1 MNPIPTL
8 PSDRQ
13 LVGAVRD
20 GSDAAWNELMGR
32 HESPVR
38 SMLRSRRERKALV
51 ERLADLRDTIES
63 EDDLLEGDPAV
74 RAFRP
79 RALAALSGGT
89 YGPNPHPDEPSG
101 DELTSAAFE
110 ANDEELLA
118 IAFARLPEP
127 WQTVLWHSHVEQLTA
142 AEISP
147 LVGRTTNDVAEL
159 INTAE
164 RGLVDAFLLEY
175 IAVGPLPSE
184 CERVVAMLGGHV
196 RGTLPPHDQ
205 RIVDRHFAGENPSTE
220 SGSKAGDVDQTVADD
235 SSPFAPPSARRHT
248 ADDSRRLV
256 GVIASL
262 GAFVPAAIAPGVTGL
277 SVEEHRQALGTSNR
291 TFGSAGLLAA
301 RSQRFR
307 HVATF
312 GAVAAVVI
320 ALAGAA
326 YLVRQPFDNDGTI
339 FTTDP
344 GAPPLVTTPATTESG
359 GEATPNGTP
368 ATGAEA
374 PPTTTF
380 LDLRPAPTGQT
391 SEVELIVT
399 DGLRAIGLRQAV
411 SDLSITV
418 STPAPIYAG
427 GTGTIDVTV
436 TNSGATASDATVEMM
451 LPSGVS
457 FQALVSGDVQCADPD
472 DNSPFCTLS
481 VDAGASLEFVVRLRL
496 QTSTVGRL
504 VVGGDLVAEPLEESI
519 VATSDLVHSSVGR
532 GSIITIG
539 NSLMTCSE
547 VAAAELDI
555 DCADVRNGTGEFVNR
570 WDVPMEFVGSA
581 SQFGVENSSSALLAL
596 PDASSIVAAHLYWS
610 GDLDERQQ
618 SIADDGS
625 NEEVVIQAPDGQV
638 YNVFADELT
647 LGDVDATQYL
657 GSADVT
663 DVIAAGGAGSYLV
676 GNVQSVEVQ
685 GSYAAWSLVVVYDN
699 AAEPRRQRVVTS
711 PFQWIAPQP
720 RFEYSVELPVAV
732 VNGADARLAVLA
744 FEGERGFEPETLTA
758 GGQELGGNSSFDSS
772 ITGDRDPSYD
782 NNLGVDI
789 DAYDL
794 TIDTADGT
802 LPIRALTDQDGVR
815 IAVLALTVDLA
826 P

>member
-1 MNPIPTL
+1 MNSIPTL

-13 LVGAVRD
+13 LVGAVRG

-38 SMLRSRRERKALV
+38 SMLRSRRERKSLV
-51 ERLADLRDTIES
+51 QRLADLRDTIES
-63 EDDLLEGDPAV
+63 EDDLLEGDPAI

-89 YGPNPHPDEPSG
+89 YGPNPHSDEQSG
-101 DELTSAAFE
+101 EYSAQTGLE
-110 ANDEELLA
+110 VSDEELLA

-164 RGLVDAFLLEY
+164 RGLIDAFLLEY

-205 RIVDRHFAGENPSTE
+205 RIIDRHFAGESPSTE
-220 SGSKAGDVDQTVADD
+220 SGPPVGLAEVSADE

-262 GAFVPAAIAPGVTGL
+262 GAFVPTAIAPGVTGL

-301 RSQRFR
+301 RSDRFR

-320 ALAGAA
+320 VLAGAA

-339 FTTDP
+339 LTTDP
-344 GAPPLVTTPATTESG
+344 GGAPTVPTPATTLV
-359 GEATPNGTP
+359 GEETVPPTAVPEV
-368 ATGAEA
+368 A
-374 PPTTTF
+374 PTTTV
-380 LDLRPAPTGQT
+380 LDLRPEPTGP
-391 SEVELIVT
+391 SSDVELVVSN
-399 DGLRAIGLRQAV
+399 GLRAIGLRQAV
-411 SDLSITV
+411 SDLSVTV

-427 GTGTIDVTV
+427 GTGTIDVSV
-436 TNSGATASDATVEMM
+436 TNSGAATSDATVEMV

-457 FQALVSGDVQCADPD
+457 FQALASGDVECADPD
-472 DNSPFCTLS
+472 DDSPFCTFS
-481 VDAGASLEFVVRLRL
+481 VDAGDTIEFAVRLRL
-496 QTSTVGRL
+496 QSSTVGRL
-504 VVGGDLVAEPLEESI
+504 IVGGDLVAEPLEAAI

-532 GSIITIG
+532 GNIITIG
-539 NSLMTCSE
+539 NSLMTCADA
-547 VAAAELDI
+547 AAAELGI
-555 DCADVRNGTGEFVNR
+555 DCADVRDGTGDLVNR
-570 WDVPMEFVGSA
+570 WDVPMEFVGPA
-581 SQFGVENSSSALLAL
+581 PQFGVENSSSAVLDL

-625 NEEVVIQAPDGQV
+625 NEEVLIQGPDGEI
-638 YNVFADELT
+638 YNVLADKLI

-663 DVIAAGGAGSYLV
+663 DVVRASGLGDYLV

-685 GSYAAWSLVVVYDN
+685 GSYAAWSMVVVYDN
-699 AAEPRRQRVVTS
+699 AAEPRRQRVVTR
-711 PFQWIAPQP
+711 PFQWIAPEP

-732 VNGADARLAVLA
+732 VNGAAAHLDVLA
-744 FEGERGFEPETLTA
+744 FEGERGFMPETLSV
-758 GGQELGGNSSFDSS
+758 GGQELGGNSVFDSS
-772 ITGDRDPSYD
+772 ITGDRNPSYD

-794 TIDTADGT
+794 IIDTADGT